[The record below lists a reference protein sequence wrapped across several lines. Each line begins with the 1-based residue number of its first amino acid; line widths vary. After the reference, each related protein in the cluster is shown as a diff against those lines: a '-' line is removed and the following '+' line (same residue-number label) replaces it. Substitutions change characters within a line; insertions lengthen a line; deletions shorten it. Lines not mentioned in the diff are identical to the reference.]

1 MAEHSPSNDDVR
13 AAWDAMAVYWDEQ
26 MEAGNTWQ
34 QRGIEPTVERL
45 LELLPGERVLE
56 IACGNGEFARRMAD
70 LGGRVLATDFS
81 EAMLEGARGHGGD
94 VEYRLADATNE
105 QELLSL
111 GKVGSFDAAVCNMA
125 MMDMTELD
133 PMVRALARLL
143 RVGGRFVFSTV
154 HPAFNGGNATR
165 MIEQFE
171 NEEGIHRVYS
181 VKVSGYITPRVG
193 KGVAIE
199 GQPVTQ
205 WYFDRPI
212 SQLFGACFRHGFVL
226 DGMEE
231 PVLSPEDAR
240 PGSTTAVFVE
250 VPPVLVARMRLL

>member
-1 MAEHSPSNDDVR
+1 MAEHSPSNDEVR
-13 AAWDAMAVYWDEQ
+13 AGWDAMAAYWDEQ

-45 LELLPGERVLE
+45 LELQPGERVME
-56 IACGNGEFARRMAD
+56 IACGNGEFARRMAE

-81 EAMLEGARGHGGD
+81 EAMLERARAHGGE
-94 VEYRLADATNE
+94 VEYRAADATSE

-111 GKVGSFDAAVCNMA
+111 GEAGSFDAAVCNMA

-133 PMVRALARLL
+133 PMIRALGRLL
-143 RVGGRFVFSTV
+143 RADGRFVFSTL
-154 HPAFNGGNATR
+154 HPAFNSGNATR
-165 MIEQFE
+165 IIEQFE
-171 NEEGIHRVYS
+171 DKDGIHRVHS
-181 VKVSGYITPRVG
+181 VKVSAYITPRVG

-199 GQPVTQ
+199 GQPLTQ

-231 PVLSPEDAR
+231 PVLSPEDVG

-250 VPPVLVARMRLL
+250 VPPVLVARMRLR

>member
-13 AAWDAMAVYWDEQ
+13 AGWEAMAAYWDEQ

-34 QRGIEPTVERL
+34 QRGIEPAVERL
-45 LELLPGERVLE
+45 LELRPGEHVLE
-56 IACGNGEFARRMAD
+56 IACGNGEFARRMAE

-81 EAMLEGARGHGGD
+81 EAMLDRARAHGGE
-94 VEYRLADATNE
+94 VEYRVADATNE

-111 GKVGSFDAAVCNMA
+111 GEEGSLDAAVCNMA
-125 MMDMTELD
+125 IMDMTELD
-133 PMVRALARLL
+133 PMIRALVRLL
-143 RVGGRFVFSTV
+143 RPGGRFVFSTL
-154 HPAFNGGNATR
+154 HPAFNSGSATR
-165 MIEQFE
+165 VIEQFE
-171 NEEGIHRVYS
+171 DDEGIQRVYS

-212 SQLFGACFRHGFVL
+212 SELFGVCFRHGFVL
-226 DGMEE
+226 DAMEE
-231 PVLSPEDAR
+231 PVLSPDDVR

-250 VPPVLVARMRLL
+250 VPPVLVARMRLR